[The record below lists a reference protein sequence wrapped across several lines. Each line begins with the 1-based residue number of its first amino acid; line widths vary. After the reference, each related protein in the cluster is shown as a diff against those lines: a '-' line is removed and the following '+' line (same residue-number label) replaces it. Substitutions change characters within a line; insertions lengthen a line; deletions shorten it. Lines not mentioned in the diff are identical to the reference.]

1 LEIRRDQPQHQPAG
15 RSNLSVHDERLIAY
29 FGSLGATTE
38 IVRLAEYERPAI
50 SARGIVERL
59 RARVSS
65 ADWDTPDALHDEA
78 LRQLEEWFSHAIA
91 APNEPVAIVGNF
103 TAIAANWRS

>member
-1 LEIRRDQPQHQPAG
+1 
-15 RSNLSVHDERLIAY
+15 LSVHDERLIAY